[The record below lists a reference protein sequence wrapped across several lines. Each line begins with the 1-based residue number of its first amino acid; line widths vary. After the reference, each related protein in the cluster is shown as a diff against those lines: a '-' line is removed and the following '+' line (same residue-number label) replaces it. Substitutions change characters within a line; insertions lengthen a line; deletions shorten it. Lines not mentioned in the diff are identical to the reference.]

1 MRSFFISLLQP
12 KLQPMNKYFTD
23 LALAFLRISMSAMML
38 THGIPKIQRLFSS
51 PIEFGDPIGVGP
63 TLSLILALIGEVV
76 APIFIIIG
84 YKTKLAAIPA
94 ALTML
99 VAAFVVHLHDDFGTK
114 EKALLYLV
122 GFVVVFL
129 AGPGKYAIDGKK

>member
-1 MRSFFISLLQP
+1 MLT
-12 KLQPMNKYFTD
+12 KNYTN
-23 LALAFLRISMSAMML
+23 LALAILRISISGMML
-38 THGIPKIQRLFSS
+38 VHGIPKIERLFSS

-63 TLSLILALIGEVV
+63 TTSLILALIGEVV

-94 ALTML
+94 TITML
-99 VAAFVVHLHDDFGTK
+99 VAAFIVHLEDDFYTK

-122 GFVVVFL
+122 GFLVLFL
-129 AGPGKYAIDGKK
+129 TGPGKYSLDKH